1 MNQRSVICSATARFV
16 TREAS
21 TTIPEF
27 FDHTNLVLFKVSNSV
42 TVVPGSISSNR
53 FIRSRSVG
61 HHRFRIRLYKSG
73 EEMKAMVIA
82 RQSSSPGLALV
93 DVAPAELGDKQVR
106 VAVRAASVNR
116 ADLAQ
121 LAGTHTSIGG
131 VPQAQVVGLDA
142 AGEIV
147 EVGPG
152 VTDYA
157 RGDRVMAMVAGGL
170 AQEIVVDASMLIPIP
185 TNWSYIEGA
194 AAVLGFMTVHNALV
208 TTARMTD
215 GESVAIHAATSG
227 VGMQAVQLARY
238 FGAGLIVGT
247 TRSDRGSA
255 LLDALGVDEVI
266 NTSSTDFA
274 ARVSEVT
281 QGSGI
286 DIVLD
291 HVGGSYLSMNI
302 QAAAVKGR
310 IVGVGRL
317 GGAEGL
323 LDMEALAFKRLELVG
338 VTFRTRTT
346 QEKAEIVHALRRD
359 IAPFRPDPAHRDI
372 HESLRPVIAR
382 VLPWNEAEQAYQLM
396 SGNEMLGK
404 IVLEV
409 G

>member
-1 MNQRSVICSATARFV
+1 
-16 TREAS
+16 
-21 TTIPEF
+21 
-27 FDHTNLVLFKVSNSV
+27 
-42 TVVPGSISSNR
+42 
-53 FIRSRSVG
+53 
-61 HHRFRIRLYKSG
+61 
-73 EEMKAMVIA
+73 MKAMVIG
-82 RQSSSPGLALV
+82 RRSSSPGLALV

-185 TNWSYIEGA
+185 TNWSFIEGA
-194 AAVLGFMTVHNALV
+194 AAVLGFMTAHNALV

-255 LLDALGVDEVI
+255 LLGALGVHEVI

-274 ARVSEVT
+274 ARALEITES
-281 QGSGI
+281 SGI

-346 QEKAEIVHALRRD
+346 EERAEIVHALRRD
-359 IAPFRPDPAHRDI
+359 IAAFRLDAAHRDI

-382 VLPWNEAEQAYQLM
+382 VLPWNEAEQAYRLM